1 MCEEGGKKRGNFSLL
16 QLPCC
21 DLSKLLSERTDASL
35 SFFLTLSGMI
45 QRAGVDH
52 LILRRLEENVLFIP
66 CLRFLPRSAA
76 HFSVDVMPLR
86 LCDGGC
92 CLAFYQRL
100 RSCLDLYSKQY
111 WSDWVNCSLLYLCGL
126 LLLRAGFTASDICC
140 LLMQERDREEQGVCW
155 DSSYTI
161 HHTRVRVCAFSFV
174 WCPWPQPGGN
184 PGLVTKLFYQGAGE
198 CVSPCCPAGTAI
210 LLSPLQS

>member
-1 MCEEGGKKRGNFSLL
+1 MI
-16 QLPCC
+16 
-21 DLSKLLSERTDASL
+21 LSKLLSERTDASL

-140 LLMQERDREEQGVCW
+140 RCWCRNEIGKNKVFVETAATQFIIPVCGCVRFLLFDVL
-155 DSSYTI
+155 DLS
-161 HHTRVRVCAFSFV
+161 
-174 WCPWPQPGGN
+174 PGGTQAWW
-184 PGLVTKLFYQGAGE
+184 PSCFIKVRESVSAHVAPQAQLKPCFAASFY
-198 CVSPCCPAGTAI
+198 SFFM
-210 LLSPLQS
+210 

>member
-1 MCEEGGKKRGNFSLL
+1 MWRGRQKKGGTFRCSNYLVVI
-16 QLPCC
+16 
-21 DLSKLLSERTDASL
+21 LSKLLSERTDASL

-140 LLMQERDREEQGVCW
+140 RCWCRNEIGKNKLHNSSYPCAGVCVFFCLM
-155 DSSYTI
+155 SLTSA
-161 HHTRVRVCAFSFV
+161 R
-174 WCPWPQPGGN
+174 
-184 PGLVTKLFYQGAGE
+184 GE
-198 CVSPCCPAGTAI
+198 PRLGD
-210 LLSPLQS
+210 